1 MDKTNETVNKKT
13 NDIQSKETAENQ
25 NKVTHEETAEEST
38 TGTEER
44 LVIRSFEEL
53 EFKDDFI
60 FGVIMRN
67 PKYCKPFLE
76 TILNIKISGIE
87 YPKTQQTIDIM
98 DDAKS
103 VRLDVYVEDEQ
114 NTVYNIEMQVTFN
127 KNLPKRSRYY
137 QGMIDLNILEKGEDY
152 KNLKQSYIIFIC
164 TFDLYGKGRHIYTFE
179 NRCLEDY
186 EIGFGDET
194 TKIILNTKGTMDDV
208 SPEMKHLLNYIDGQD
223 ATDEFTRTLETAVR
237 SVKNNEKWGVEY
249 MTLEMRYRELLEQG
263 LEQGLAQGLEQGITQ
278 GETKKLITQICRKKR
293 KSKTPEVI
301 AEELEEDLEQVKQ
314 IYDIA
319 DGFAPEYDAEKIYG
333 ELMTK

>member
-1 MDKTNETVNKKT
+1 MNENEQPRKNFDKQKQKSKKAS
-13 NDIQSKETAENQ
+13 NIK
-25 NKVTHEETAEEST
+25 
-38 TGTEER
+38 R
-44 LVIRSFEEL
+44 FEQL
-53 EFKDDFI
+53 EFKDDFM
-60 FGVIMRN
+60 FGLIMRN

-76 TILNIKISGIE
+76 TILDIKISGIH
-87 YPKTQQTIDIM
+87 YPKAQKSIDITAN
-98 DDAKS
+98 AKS
-103 VRLDVYVEDEQ
+103 VRLDVYVEDNQ
-114 NTVYNIEMQVTFN
+114 NTVYNIEMQVTLN

-137 QGMIDLNILEKGEDY
+137 QGMIDLNILEKGAAY
-152 KNLKQSYIIFIC
+152 KNLKRSFVIFIC
-164 TFDLYGKGRHIYTFE
+164 TFDLFGEGRHIYTFE
-179 NRCLEDY
+179 NRCIQNTNLTL
-186 EIGFGDET
+186 GDET
-194 TKIILNTKGTMDDV
+194 IKIILNTKGTMNDV
-208 SPEMKHLLNYIDGQD
+208 NPEMKQLLEYIDGRE
-223 ATDEFTRTLETAVR
+223 ASNEFTRELETAVKTA
-237 SVKNNEKWGVEY
+237 KNNDRWRVEY

>member
-1 MDKTNETVNKKT
+1 MNENEQPRKNFDKQKQKSKKAS
-13 NDIQSKETAENQ
+13 NIK
-25 NKVTHEETAEEST
+25 
-38 TGTEER
+38 R
-44 LVIRSFEEL
+44 FEQL
-53 EFKDDFI
+53 EFKDDFM
-60 FGVIMRN
+60 FGLIMRN

-76 TILNIKISGIE
+76 TILDIKISGIH
-87 YPKTQQTIDIM
+87 YPKAQKSIDITAN
-98 DDAKS
+98 AKS
-103 VRLDVYVEDEQ
+103 VRLDVYVEDNQ

-137 QGMIDLNILEKGEDY
+137 QGMIDLNILEKGADY
-152 KNLKQSYIIFIC
+152 KNLKRSFVIFIC
-164 TFDLYGKGRHIYTFE
+164 TFDLFGEGRHIYTFE
-179 NRCLEDY
+179 NRCIQNTNLTL
-186 EIGFGDET
+186 GDET
-194 TKIILNTKGTMDDV
+194 IKIILNTKGTMNDV
-208 SPEMKHLLNYIDGQD
+208 NPEMKQLLEYIDGRE
-223 ATDEFTRTLETAVR
+223 ASNEFTRELETAVKTA
-237 SVKNNEKWGVEY
+237 KNNDRWRVEY